1 MQEIYQRVAD
11 TFATRIYEVFL
22 DEESMKQEFRKTFEH
37 LDFDR
42 TTHGSTLL
50 SKMFRDC
57 WRTSGPEVKSEPT
70 SFDKQ
75 AVLRCLYHRLDYSLF
90 TQVLLNLQSYTGM
103 VYMTGDAEKEMAK
116 LKDAWSEDAK
126 LNPFEP
132 KAKMVKNAATD
143 EEKQHNNILS
153 TLKSLKIISQF
164 TPQVSWRV
172 SPMGSTPAFS
182 DSRNIS
188 MLGVGGDKF
197 LRVLPNLKAFYIHWE
212 PATAPDMAERKVET
226 FNKFMPEP
234 DPRGTQFKVEG
245 IPYPFWSKSG
255 GEVLQQVLFSRKLM
269 AEVFKA
275 HDITSEMCILIP
287 RMSSILIVTD
297 QYGLHLKLAFD
308 KLKGQYP
315 MIMLSGDRIRES

>member
-1 MQEIYQRVAD
+1 
-11 TFATRIYEVFL
+11 
-22 DEESMKQEFRKTFEH
+22 
-37 LDFDR
+37 
-42 TTHGSTLL
+42 
-50 SKMFRDC
+50 MFRDS

-172 SPMGSTPAFS
+172 SPVGSTPAFS

-188 MLGVGGDKF
+188 MLGVGADKF
-197 LRVLPNLKAFYIHWE
+197 LRVLPNLSPFYLHWN
-212 PATAPDMAERKVET
+212 PGSSPLMAERQL
-226 FNKFMPEP
+226 
-234 DPRGTQFKVEG
+234 DGGFKAEG
-245 IPYPFWSKSG
+245 IPYPFYSKSG
-255 GEVLQQVLFSRKLM
+255 GGILQEVLFCRRVM
-269 AEVFKA
+269 ADVFIA

-287 RMSSILIVTD
+287 RMNSVLVVCD
-297 QYGLHLKLAFD
+297 KHGHHLKKAFESLHT
-308 KLKGQYP
+308 KYP
-315 MIMLSGDRIRES
+315 MLELTEGSRTPLGISPVN